1 MTEKSLSPAD
11 MTTRELASTVF
22 YLREERR
29 KLSNNIWQYE
39 TELRRRMEGLDVEAL
54 PDTTYD
60 IRLTSGG
67 AEYDADL
74 LRAGLGEHL
83 TPEEINELIK
93 EVPSSYKVSGVAAN
107 SLIRK
112 YKGRVATVIQNA
124 RFEKEKRLSIKE
136 RLRKEMPI

>member
-1 MTEKSLSPAD
+1 

-29 KLSNNIWQYE
+29 KLNNNIWQYE
-39 TELRRRMEGLDVEAL
+39 TELRRRMEDLDIEAL
-54 PDTTYD
+54 PDENYD

-67 AEYDADL
+67 VEYDADL

-93 EVPSSYKVSGVAAN
+93 EVPSSYKVSGVVAN
-107 SLIRK
+107 SLSRK
-112 YKGRVATVIQNA
+112 YKGRVAAVIKEA
-124 RFEKEKRLSIKE
+124 RFEKEKRLSIKGK
-136 RLRKEMPI
+136 L